1 MNKTT
6 NFVSSLLKP
15 IMTEID
21 KNEKAIKFEPEE
33 VNKPGK
39 SQDSVLVTVE

>member
-1 MNKTT
+1 MDKTI
-6 NFVSSLLKP
+6 NFVFSLLKP

-33 VNKPGK
+33 VIKPGK
-39 SQDSVLVTVE
+39 SQESVLVTVE